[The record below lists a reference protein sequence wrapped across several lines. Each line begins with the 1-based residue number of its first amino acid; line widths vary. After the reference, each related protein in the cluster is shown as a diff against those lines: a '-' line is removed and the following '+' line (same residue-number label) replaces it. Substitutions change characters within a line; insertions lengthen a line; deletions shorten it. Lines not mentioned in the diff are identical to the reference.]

1 MGLITR
7 TNSADLDLLI
17 EVAHLQLGLTFT
29 VPFLSVPLSG
39 LTSLFTNKGSSIS
52 SGYGSSSA
60 TSGLAGVTDLFNI
73 NQSTIITAGV
83 IIVACIFVLPQF
95 IYWLTGINL
104 SAFSWARS
112 EFVPSLLRSSKTR
125 PGQFST
131 KQINV
136 HVDFSYN

>member
-1 MGLITR
+1 MDGA
-7 TNSADLDLLI
+7 SCKYYF
-17 EVAHLQLGLTFT
+17 QLGLTFT

-52 SGYGSSSA
+52 SGYGSSA
-60 TSGLAGVTDLFNI
+60 TSGLAGVTDLFNV

-104 SAFSWARS
+104 SAFQWARS
-112 EFVPSLLRSSKTR
+112 EFVPTPPSSPMASFLPCK
-125 PGQFST
+125 
-131 KQINV
+131 
-136 HVDFSYN
+136 

>member
-1 MGLITR
+1 MDGA
-7 TNSADLDLLI
+7 SCKYYF
-17 EVAHLQLGLTFT
+17 QLGLTFT

-52 SGYGSSSA
+52 SGYGSSA
-60 TSGLAGVTDLFNI
+60 TSGLAGVTDLFNV

-104 SAFSWARS
+104 SAFQWARS
-112 EFVPSLLRSSKTR
+112 EFVPTSLPLHS
-125 PGQFST
+125 QFST
-131 KQINV
+131 V
-136 HVDFSYN
+136 LVLLAEM